1 MTNNT
6 NHQPTTTSTSIHADS
21 LPGHHIILQPEQE
34 QTK

>member
-6 NHQPTTTSTSIHADS
+6 SKPVTTGTSIHADS
-21 LPGHHIILQPEQE
+21 LPGHHILLQPEQE